1 MEDKEKEVEL
11 QFVASESIRGG
22 VYANA
27 AYAHSSQKET
37 VIDFVFTDSEIEDE
51 GRVVVGGVLQSR
63 IILTSSTLLEL
74 RDMLDK
80 HISENYP
87 QAQG

>member
-22 VYANA
+22 VYVNA
-27 AYAHSSQKET
+27 AYARSSRKET
-37 VIDFVFTDSEIEDE
+37 VIDFVFTDSEIESED
-51 GRVVVGGVLQSR
+51 GIVVGGVLQSR
-63 IILTSSTLLEL
+63 IILTSKTLLEL
-74 RDMLDK
+74 RDMIDQ

-87 QAQG
+87 QPQG